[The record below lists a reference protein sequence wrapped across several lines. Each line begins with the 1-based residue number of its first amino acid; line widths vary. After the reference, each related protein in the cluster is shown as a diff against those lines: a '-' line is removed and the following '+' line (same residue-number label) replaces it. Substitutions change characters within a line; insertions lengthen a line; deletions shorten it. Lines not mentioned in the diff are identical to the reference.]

1 MKEYEVLLIN
11 DDDSPMLQK
20 DGSRFEDFSIK
31 AESPKL
37 AYEAFAKSIESLP
50 FAKISVH
57 WGLLGSEQFEPPH
70 FEVHQDPSKPNQNET
85 KQQVNQATSG
95 AVSSDNSQSVLLK
108 LDEIHST
115 MKAIRW
121 TIAGGFL
128 FIILVISGIIK
139 PGIFG

>member
-1 MKEYEVLLIN
+1 MLMENYKVEIKDKLLNPIVSESIEAEN
-11 DDDSPMLQK
+11 ADS
-20 DGSRFEDFSIK
+20 
-31 AESPKL
+31 
-37 AYEAFAKSIESLP
+37 AYEKFIYKMQVEQTDIP
-50 FAKISVH
+50 FSKVYVK
-57 WGLLGSEQFEPPH
+57 GGMFEVNYFEPPH
-70 FEVHQDPSKPNQNET
+70 FEGHQDPSKPNQNET
-85 KQQVNQATSG
+85 KQQVNQANSG
-95 AVSSDNSQSVLLK
+95 AVSSDNSRSVLHK